1 MGFSGVRCR
10 SDSAAREETLVLA
23 TTDPEIYAAIQ
34 GELARQQEHLE
45 LIASENWTS
54 PAVREAMGSIM
65 TDKYAE
71 GYPGHRY
78 YGGCEWVDVAERL
91 AQERV
96 QSLFGAGYSNVQ
108 PHAGA
113 PANTAVYM
121 ATLTPGDTIM
131 GMSLSHGGHLTHGSP
146 VNFSGKYFHVVSYGV
161 DRDDERIDFDA
172 LAELAEQHRPRLIV
186 AGATAY
192 PRAIDFA
199 AFRRVADQVGAI
211 LMVDMAHIAG
221 LVAAGVHQNPVGH
234 AHVVTSTTHKTLR
247 GPRGGFILTNDGE
260 LAKAINRAVFPG
272 LQGGPLMN
280 MIAAK
285 AVAFR
290 EAATPAF
297 QAYQGQVVAN
307 ARALAAAL
315 ADGGLRLVSGGTDNH
330 LLLVDV
336 RPLGVTGRQ
345 AQDRLAAVHVTVN
358 KNTIPYDPE
367 KPTVTSGIRIG
378 TPQVTTRGL
387 GLPEMQELADLIV
400 RALKTDDA
408 ERLGVLAERTRQLA
422 RRFPLPGVDG

>member
-1 MGFSGVRCR
+1 
-10 SDSAAREETLVLA
+10 
-23 TTDPEIYAAIQ
+23 
-34 GELARQQEHLE
+34 
-45 LIASENWTS
+45 
-54 PAVREAMGSIM
+54 
-65 TDKYAE
+65 
-71 GYPGHRY
+71 
-78 YGGCEWVDVAERL
+78 
-91 AQERV
+91 
-96 QSLFGAGYSNVQ
+96 
-108 PHAGA
+108 
-113 PANTAVYM
+113 
-121 ATLTPGDTIM
+121 
-131 GMSLSHGGHLTHGSP
+131 
-146 VNFSGKYFHVVSYGV
+146 
-161 DRDDERIDFDA
+161 
-172 LAELAEQHRPRLIV
+172 
-186 AGATAY
+186 
-192 PRAIDFA
+192 
-199 AFRRVADQVGAI
+199 
-211 LMVDMAHIAG
+211 
-221 LVAAGVHQNPVGH
+221 
-234 AHVVTSTTHKTLR
+234 
-247 GPRGGFILTNDGE
+247 
-260 LAKAINRAVFPG
+260 
-272 LQGGPLMN
+272 MN

-297 QAYQGQVVAN
+297 QAYQGRVVAN

-345 AQDRLAAVHVTVN
+345 AQERLAAVHVTVN